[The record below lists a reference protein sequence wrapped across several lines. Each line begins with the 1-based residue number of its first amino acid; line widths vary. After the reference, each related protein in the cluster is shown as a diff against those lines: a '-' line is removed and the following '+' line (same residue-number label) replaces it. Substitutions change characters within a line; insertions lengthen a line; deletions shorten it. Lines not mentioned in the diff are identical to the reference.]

1 MLNLHCLCLG
11 HTVIAIYT
19 NETKAKANLD
29 YLIAYNPALAN
40 RLNIKVTRRINVPK
54 PELLTD
60 QAQRNIKIYIVGF
73 DNASTFNVAV
83 SNVHRETSCFYHVG
97 LTGNTFRNPF
107 SAPDFEYLYVLA
119 NSKLEALAKAAT
131 FFGVNIN
138 EISLRAIAT

>member
-1 MLNLHCLCLG
+1 M
-11 HTVIAIYT
+11 AIYT

-29 YLIAYNPALAN
+29 YLIACNPALAD
-40 RLNIKVTRRINVPK
+40 RLNIKTIKRINVPK

-60 QAQRNIKIYIVGF
+60 QAQRNIRLYIVGF
-73 DNASTFNVAV
+73 NNISAVFSIASINTHRQQTAV
-83 SNVHRETSCFYHVG
+83 GYREEPYYYVG

-138 EISLRAIAT
+138 EISLRTITT